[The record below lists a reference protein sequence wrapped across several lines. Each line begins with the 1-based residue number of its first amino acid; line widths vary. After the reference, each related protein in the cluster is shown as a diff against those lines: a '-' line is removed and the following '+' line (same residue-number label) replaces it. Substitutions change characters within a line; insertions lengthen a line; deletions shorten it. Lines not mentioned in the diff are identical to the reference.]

1 MAPVRAV
8 WGYSPPYLHAHVHPQ
23 QSPVRTPSQFTSQS
37 NAVSEDKGREAGGE
51 ELDGVRPVELSDFRK
66 YCNVPI
72 HVHLYPYLHFRIHFL
87 RYPIL

>member
-72 HVHLYPYLHFRIHFL
+72 HVHLYPYLHFRIS